1 MQRPGGGEYHSTFCL
16 NLCKWRMTNR
26 LVREHS
32 GLCGKTKGETEFAV
46 CFYRGPDLYDSV
58 RFNRHGN
65 TEQLYSFKDDA
76 CGHSVQFS
84 HLVMSDSA
92 IP

>member
-1 MQRPGGGEYHSTFCL
+1 
-16 NLCKWRMTNR
+16 MTNR

-84 HLVMSDSA
+84 RLVMSDSA